1 VAGGR
6 PKAYDLE
13 VRNLACLVENLDK
26 FISSYEM
33 TVRDSDSEQV
43 NKRLSMELIDDEEN
57 APVNENYLKMKKSMI
72 GQVYNSLLV
81 MFYWRPT
88 TWLLMSDVGVR
99 ARTKIIFSEMREGLK
114 RVEALVTRLFQVGI

>member
-1 VAGGR
+1 
-6 PKAYDLE
+6 
-13 VRNLACLVENLDK
+13 
-26 FISSYEM
+26 M

-43 NKRLSMELIDDEEN
+43 NKRLSMEFIDDEEN
-57 APVNENYLKMKKSMI
+57 APVNDNYLKMKKSMI